1 VSYLS
6 VSLLGVD
13 SVKVGARLYKFV
25 DFWKSLS
32 KDPWILSSVR
42 DGIKID
48 FTSPPFQTAA
58 GRNLKMGK
66 SQFEIC
72 DGEVKILLNKGA
84 IKPVVRSSGGF

>member
-1 VSYLS
+1 MSYLS

-42 DGIKID
+42 DGVKID
-48 FTSPPFQTAA
+48 FISPPFQTAA
-58 GRNLKMGK
+58 GCNMKMGK
-66 SQFEIC
+66 S
-72 DGEVKILLNKGA
+72 
-84 IKPVVRSSGGF
+84 